1 MREYVKEREEL
12 VELRNRVTEY
22 YARLIADKHVNPAHY
37 QSAYEEYINALE
49 IKIEKVLHLMNKTT
63 ANSWQDKQE
72 DAEWYT
78 WLNIERAKAE
88 GERYNYSYD
97 LTGDTGVF

>member
-1 MREYVKEREEL
+1 MREYAKEREEL
-12 VELRNRVTEY
+12 IELRNRVAEY
-22 YARLIADKHVNPAHY
+22 YARIIADKHVNPAHY
-37 QSAYEEYINALE
+37 QYAYEEYHNALG
-49 IKIEKVLHLMNKTT
+49 IKLEKVCNLMHKTT
-63 ANSWQDKQE
+63 ANCWQDKQE

-88 GERYNYSYD
+88 GERYIYLFD